1 MNADQLDWLTERVLG
16 AVCEVNTSARGRQTL
31 PTQRVP
37 RSRLRLGFHV
47 RPLPCRALPALLPRN
62 GNRGQ
67 IAGGVPGVLD
77 GGAVAQGCLNEAIQ
91 AVVGVGGAGVR
102 GEAGTDQGEQAAGG
116 GLGVAG
122 GIGGGD
128 AEDGGAGGRD
138 AGGEAPVVGLQ
149 GAAERGEGV
158 GEGLAA
164 VGGERDGLGG
174 HADVIVGQPLDV
186 VGGAAG
192 ENFAAGGT
200 DERDGGSFRVGHR

>member
-1 MNADQLDWLTERVLG
+1 MAADERRSTPMKTRILSAFISVHRRLIVISSQLLRERWISAWPANA
-16 AVCEVNTSARGRQTL
+16 

-47 RPLPCRALPALLPRN
+47 RPLPCRALPALLP
-62 GNRGQ
+62 GNRNQGQ

-102 GEAGTDQGEQAAGG
+102 GKAGTDQGEQAAGG

-128 AEDGGAGGRD
+128 AEDRGAGGRD

-174 HADVIVGQPLDV
+174 HADVIVGQAL
-186 VGGAAG
+186 
-192 ENFAAGGT
+192 
-200 DERDGGSFRVGHR
+200 R